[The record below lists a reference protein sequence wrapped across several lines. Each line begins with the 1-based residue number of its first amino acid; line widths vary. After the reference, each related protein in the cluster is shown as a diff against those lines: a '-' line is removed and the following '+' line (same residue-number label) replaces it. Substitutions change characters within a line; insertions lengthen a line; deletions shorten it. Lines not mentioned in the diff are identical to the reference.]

1 MPEVND
7 SQSRLNRTD
16 VKSIVV
22 PKDEEDVRRV
32 IRQAAAAGESISI
45 AGGRHSMGGQ
55 QFGADTVHLDMRGLN
70 RIVHFDRENG
80 LIEVE
85 SGIMWPEL
93 IGFLHGNQ
101 DGDGTIWAV
110 RQKQTGIDQVSIG
123 GSLAS
128 NIHGRGL
135 QFPPFI
141 SDIESFRIID
151 ANGRSLKCSR
161 VENQELFSLAIG
173 GYGLFGVVTRVT
185 LRLVPR
191 CVVKRMVEV
200 IAVRNLM
207 PRIDAAIEEGFIF
220 GDCQYSIDL
229 HGDEEF
235 HPGVFSCYRPV
246 ADDTP
251 VPEQTRHMSP
261 SDWADLYR
269 LARTDKEKAFAKY
282 EQFYLGT
289 SGQVYW
295 SDAHQLSNV
304 FEGYDAVVSTDQGT
318 EMITEVYVDRD
329 SLIPLLAEVRR
340 DFIEHD
346 VDMTYGTIRFI
357 EPDEESF
364 LPWAA
369 KRSVC
374 IVCNLHVTHT
384 PEGIEKARQ
393 DFRRIIDR
401 VIEHGGRFFL
411 TYHPWATREQ
421 VETCYPRF
429 PEFLDAK
436 LRYDPE
442 RRFQSNW
449 YRHYAGL
456 FGKT

>member
-7 SQSRLNRTD
+7 AQSRLNLTQ
-16 VKSIVV
+16 VKRILAPSSEEEVRKTIVASAETG
-22 PKDEEDVRRV
+22 D
-32 IRQAAAAGESISI
+32 SISI

-55 QFGADTVHLDMRGLN
+55 QFGSDTVHLDMRGMDEVL
-70 RIVHFDRENG
+70 HFDRKNG

-85 SGIMWPEL
+85 SGIMWPKL
-93 IGFLHGNQ
+93 IGYLHASQ
-101 DGDGTIWAV
+101 DGEGTAWAV
-110 RQKQTGIDQVSIG
+110 RQKQTGIDHVSIG
-123 GSLAS
+123 GSLSS

-151 ANGRSLKCSR
+151 ADGRSRTCSR
-161 VENQELFSLAIG
+161 SENRDLFTLAIG

-185 LRLVPR
+185 IRLVPR
-191 CVVKRMVEV
+191 CKVKRMVEV

-207 PRIDAAIEEGFIF
+207 PRIDAAIADGFIF

-246 ADDTP
+246 SDDTP
-251 VPEQTRHMSP
+251 VPEETRHMSP
-261 SDWADLYR
+261 SDWANLYR

-318 EMITEVYVDRD
+318 EMITEVYVGRD
-329 SLIPLLAEVRR
+329 SLTPFLTDVRR
-340 DFIEHD
+340 DFIRHG

-364 LPWAA
+364 LPWATQ
-369 KRSVC
+369 RSVC

-384 PEGIEKARQ
+384 PEGIEKARA

-401 VIEHGGRFFL
+401 VIEYGGRFFL
-411 TYHPWATREQ
+411 TYHPWATKEQ
-421 VETCYPRF
+421 VEACYPRF

-436 LRYDPE
+436 LRHDPE
-442 RRFQSNW
+442 RRFQSDW

-456 FGKT
+456 FDRS

>member
-1 MPEVND
+1 
-7 SQSRLNRTD
+7 
-16 VKSIVV
+16 
-22 PKDEEDVRRV
+22 
-32 IRQAAAAGESISI
+32 
-45 AGGRHSMGGQ
+45 
-55 QFGADTVHLDMRGLN
+55 
-70 RIVHFDRENG
+70 
-80 LIEVE
+80 
-85 SGIMWPEL
+85 
-93 IGFLHGNQ
+93 
-101 DGDGTIWAV
+101 
-110 RQKQTGIDQVSIG
+110 
-123 GSLAS
+123 
-128 NIHGRGL
+128 
-135 QFPPFI
+135 
-141 SDIESFRIID
+141 
-151 ANGRSLKCSR
+151 
-161 VENQELFSLAIG
+161 
-173 GYGLFGVVTRVT
+173 
-185 LRLVPR
+185 
-191 CVVKRMVEV
+191 
-200 IAVRNLM
+200 
-207 PRIDAAIEEGFIF
+207 
-220 GDCQYSIDL
+220 
-229 HGDEEF
+229 
-235 HPGVFSCYRPV
+235 
-246 ADDTP
+246 
-251 VPEQTRHMSP
+251 MSP

-304 FEGYDAVVSTDQGT
+304 FEGYDAVVSVDQGT

-329 SLIPLLAEVRR
+329 SLTPFLTEVRR
-340 DFIEHD
+340 DFIRHA

-364 LPWAA
+364 LPWATT
-369 KRSVC
+369 RSVC

-384 PEGIEKARQ
+384 PEGIEKARN

-442 RRFQSNW
+442 RRFQSDW

-456 FGKT
+456 FGKA